1 MVSFPEGFL
10 WGAATAAHQVE
21 GGNVANDWWV
31 KEWTPGTPIAEP
43 SGDAAD
49 AYHRYPEDLALLA
62 GAGLNS
68 YRFSIEWSRIE
79 PEKGFFSRAAID
91 HYRRMVEACLAAGL
105 TPVVTLLHFTIPRW
119 LYREGS
125 WLAPDAVERFQRFV
139 DASLPVVASD
149 VEWVCTINEPNIAT
163 MLAGSPDGV
172 TLAGPGLP
180 VPDGRVADVLL
191 GCHKAAVE
199 RLRTVPGLR
208 SGWTVA
214 TQAFEPSDEAGSA
227 ERLLEYGG
235 PREDWYLEAARG
247 DDFVGV
253 QAYTRTVIGPD
264 GPLPPPAS
272 AELTLTGWEFFP
284 RALERGVRAAARL
297 TGGLPVL
304 VTENG
309 IATADDTRRIAYTDE
324 ALRGLAAAMADGI
337 DVRGYLHWSALD
349 NYEWA
354 SGYGP
359 TFGLIAVDRS
369 TFVRTPKPSLHW
381 LGAVARANSLPAP
394 QGPA

>member
-21 GGNVANDWWV
+21 GGNFANDWWV
-31 KEWTPGTPIAEP
+31 KERMPGTSITEP

-49 AYHRYPEDLALLA
+49 SYHRYAEDLSLLA
-62 GAGLNS
+62 AAGLNS
-68 YRFSIEWSRIE
+68 YRFSVEWSRIE
-79 PEKGFFSRAAID
+79 PEKGFISRAAID
-91 HYRRMVEACLAAGL
+91 HYRRMVEACRDAGL
-105 TPVVTLLHFTIPRW
+105 TPVVTLMHFTIPQW

-125 WLAPDAVERFQRFV
+125 WLAPDAVARFARFV
-139 DASLPVVASD
+139 DACVPIIGSD
-149 VEWVCTINEPNIAT
+149 VEWVCTINEPNIAA

-180 VPDGRVADVLL
+180 LPDQRVADVLL
-191 GCHKAAVE
+191 QCHREAVQ
-199 RLRTVPGLR
+199 RLRAVPGLR

-214 TQAFEPSDEAGSA
+214 TQAFEASGADGSS
-227 ERLLEYGG
+227 ERLREYAG

-253 QAYTRTVIGPD
+253 QAYTRTVIGPE
-264 GPLPPPAS
+264 GPLPPPAP

-284 RALERGVRAAARL
+284 RALERGVRAAAEL
-297 TGGLPVL
+297 AGGIPIL

-309 IATADDTRRIAYTDE
+309 IATADDSRRIAYTGE
-324 ALRGLAAAMADGI
+324 ALRGLGAAMADGI

-354 SGYGP
+354 SGYAP
-359 TFGLIAVDRS
+359 TFGLIAVDRR
-369 TFVRTPKPSLHW
+369 TFARTPKPSLEW
-381 LGAVARANSLPAP
+381 LGAVARANSLTPS
-394 QGPA
+394 